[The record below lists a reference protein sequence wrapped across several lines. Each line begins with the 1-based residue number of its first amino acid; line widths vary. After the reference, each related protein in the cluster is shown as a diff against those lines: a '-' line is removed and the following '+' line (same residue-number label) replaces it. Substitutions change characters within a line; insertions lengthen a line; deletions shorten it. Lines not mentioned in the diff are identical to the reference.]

1 MLVTFHTF
9 NLILHALF
17 IIGDNNVFKMSYY
30 RSFNCGYDTNVI
42 ILFNLQI
49 LYSKITDGY

>member
-17 IIGDNNVFKMSYY
+17 IIGDNNVFEISYY
-30 RSFNCGYDTNVI
+30 RSFNYGYDTNVI
-42 ILFNLQI
+42 ILFI
-49 LYSKITDGY
+49 YKVYIVK